1 MADPAFPP
9 PPPAASAGPP
19 PGVHAEPH
27 APAAPPRR
35 RGPLR
40 RLGSSF
46 GIYRWG
52 VAAAVAIAAGAFGWM
67 LFTETGTQW
76 LLARVPGLQVSGVS
90 GSLLGRFAAQQV
102 ELQLPD
108 GGLRLA
114 AHNLSWSAPR
124 LRWGSGSV
132 WLDVGLDE
140 LQAQRIEVWPSNRP
154 DAGPIAAPT
163 RLDLPVGL
171 QVEAL
176 RVGELHIEGL
186 DPPLRALR
194 ARVALGADGGA
205 RHRVE
210 ALSLAWDRLR
220 LAGRAQI
227 ATRGDLALDAALH
240 ITQQAA
246 PQTTPQT
253 TPQTAPLTAPPPTP
267 PRSEA
272 PTPAPPQ
279 TPAAPAQASAAAVA
293 DDAEWS
299 AALQLSGPLA
309 KPQLQASLRA
319 RGVASQPLQTLDAS
333 ATLQP
338 FAAWPLGELQARARA
353 LDLSA
358 LHSAAPRT
366 ALDLDATASSSA
378 RHLPAAIAL
387 TLRNHAAG
395 RWSDGRLPLRSLELQ
410 LQARPDDPSHIDVQ
424 AFSAELG
431 SARAAAGSLSGAG
444 QWNPAAWQFDT
455 RLRALQPGL
464 LDARAPQMRL
474 DGQLQLEGSGFDGAA
489 PHSASVQLRGQLDG
503 RQLGT
508 RAAQP
513 VQLRLDAQLNTL
525 RIELR
530 QLLAQTGSARASASG
545 TLTRAS
551 ARAPWAAQA
560 QASLRDFDPL
570 PWWPGREDSAWRRGP
585 HRLNATAEV
594 DLTLPHSAD
603 SALQWLQRLRGQAQL
618 ALQPSQLA
626 GVPLSGQLALRSA
639 AAGRA
644 SGQLQLL
651 ADGNQLDAQGQWD
664 DAGAGRADRLE
675 LKAELPA
682 LRRLQPIW
690 KLALPAGADSRL
702 DGQLQAQ
709 LSIDGRWPALRTQG
723 QLATGAP
730 LQVGAL
736 RIERADA
743 RWKLGSA
750 VDAVLD
756 ARVELRGL
764 AHGERSAESLQLQLQ
779 GTPQAHTLQLQADSK
794 SLPPAWVE
802 ALQNAPTGTTSKRT
816 RADLRLSGGLRGSAG
831 APTGWAGKLQQLLVR
846 GDAAAAAPWLRLH
859 ETALQLRWADGPLH
873 FAAEPGSAEV
883 LGATLGWNRIAWTA
897 ADPGRAP
904 AKFDAEAR
912 LEPLDVA
919 PLLRRAQPHF
929 GWGGDLRLRGHLQ
942 LRSAPSF
949 SADVV
954 IERAAGDL
962 SVTDDA
968 GTRLLGLSD
977 LRLGLSAHDGNWSF
991 SAGLAGHT
999 LGRAAAAVVA
1009 RTGAQASWPGN
1020 DAPLSG
1026 VLELQIDDLGVWGPW
1041 LPPGWRLSGTMHAN
1055 ASIGG
1060 HFGAPLLD
1068 GRLDGSGI
1076 GVRNVLQG
1084 VDVRD
1089 GRVAIALLG
1098 ETARI
1103 ETFTANAGNGS
1114 LDLQGDASLG
1124 AAPRAELKLTLDQF
1138 RLLGRVDRRI
1148 VTSGQTTLR
1157 LGADTLALSG
1167 ALRVDEGLIDFS
1179 RSEAPRLSDDVHVY
1193 RGASGDFEF
1202 ASANGA
1208 QTEAERARARRVS
1221 LDLRV
1226 DLGEKLRIRGQG
1238 LDAGLRGELRLTA
1251 PQGRLRVDGSVRT
1264 VNGTYRAYRQRL
1276 NIERGVLS
1284 FNGPVANPQ
1293 LDIVAIR
1300 PNLDVRVG
1308 VSVTGTVL
1316 VPRIRLFSE
1325 PDMPDAE
1332 KLSWLLRGRASDG
1345 PGSGDAALLQA
1356 AAMALISGDEPG
1368 ALDQFFNVFGLDD
1381 LSVRQNDSGGA
1392 IVSVGKQLSRN
1403 WYVGYERGLNATAGN
1418 WQLIYRI
1425 AQRFTIRAQSG
1436 EQNSIEL
1443 IWSWRWN

>member
-1 MADPAFPP
+1 MADPAPISS
-9 PPPAASAGPP
+9 PPAGRGGPP
-19 PGVHAEPH
+19 AGGP
-27 APAAPPRR
+27 APPRGG
-35 RGPLR
+35 RGPVR
-40 RLGSSF
+40 RVGSSV
-46 GIYRWG
+46 GVYLLG
-52 VAAAVAIAAGAFGWM
+52 VAAATAIAAAAFGWL
-67 LFTETGTQW
+67 LFSESGAQW

-90 GSLLGRFAAQQV
+90 GSLLGRFAVQQV

-114 AHNLSWSAPR
+114 ARNLSWSAPR
-124 LRWGSGSV
+124 LGWGSGSV
-132 WLDVGLDE
+132 WLEVGLDE
-140 LQAQRIEVWPSNRP
+140 LQAQRIEVWPSKRP
-154 DAGPIAAPT
+154 DSDPITAPT
-163 RLDLPVGL
+163 RLDLPIGL

-176 RVGELHIEGL
+176 RIDEFHIEGL
-186 DPPLRALR
+186 DPPLRELR
-194 ARVALGADGGA
+194 ARVALGAAGGA
-205 RHRVE
+205 LHQID

-220 LAGRAQI
+220 LSGRAQL
-227 ATRGDLALDAALH
+227 ATRGDLALDAALR
-240 ITQQAA
+240 ITQQTPRPA
-246 PQTTPQT
+246 TPQA
-253 TPQTAPLTAPPPTP
+253 TPSGTEAFSPAPTPPLTPPPTP
-267 PRSEA
+267 PA
-272 PTPAPPQ
+272 Q
-279 TPAAPAQASAAAVA
+279 TGAAAA
-293 DDAEWS
+293 AGDAEWS

-309 KPQLQASLRA
+309 KPQLQATLRA

-338 FAAWPLGELQARARA
+338 FASWPLSELQASARA
-353 LDLSA
+353 FDLSA

-366 ALDLDATASSSA
+366 ALDLDAAASTSA
-378 RHLPAAIAL
+378 RELPAAIAL
-387 TLRNHAAG
+387 TLRNHDAG
-395 RWSDGRLPLRSLELQ
+395 RWSDGRLPLRTLELQ
-410 LQARPDDPSHIDVQ
+410 LQARPDDPSQIDIQ
-424 AFSAELG
+424 AFTAELG

-444 QWNPAAWQFDT
+444 QWNPADWQFDT

-464 LDARAPQMRL
+464 LDARAPQMHL
-474 DGQLQLEGSGFDGAA
+474 DGQLQLEGSGFGGST

-508 RAAQP
+508 RTSQP
-513 VQLRLDAQLNTL
+513 VQLRLDARLNAL
-525 RIELR
+525 RIELH
-530 QLLAQTGSARASASG
+530 QLLAQTGGARASATG
-545 TLTRAS
+545 TL
-551 ARAPWAAQA
+551 ARSSDSAPWAARA
-560 QASLRDFDPL
+560 QASLHDFDPL
-570 PWWPGREDSAWRRGP
+570 PWWPGDADSAWRRGP

-594 DLTLPHSAD
+594 DLTLPHSAH

-626 GVPLSGQLALRSA
+626 GVPLSGQLALRSS
-639 AAGRA
+639 AAGPA

-651 ADGNQLDAQGQWD
+651 ADGNQLNAQGQWD
-664 DAGAGRADRLE
+664 GAGNGRTDRLE

-690 KLALPAGADSRL
+690 KLALPAGADGRL
-702 DGQLQAQ
+702 DGQLQGQ
-709 LSIDGRWPALRTQG
+709 LSIDGRWPALRSQG
-723 QLATGAP
+723 QLAAGAP

-736 RIERADA
+736 RIQRADA
-743 RWKLGSA
+743 RWQLGSA
-750 VDAVLD
+750 RDAPLD
-756 ARVELRGL
+756 ARVDIQGL

-779 GTPQAHTLQLQADSK
+779 GTPQAHTVQLQADSK

-802 ALQNAPTGTTSKRT
+802 ALQNAPAGTSSKRT
-816 RADLRLSGGLRGSAG
+816 RAELRLSGGLRGDAG
-831 APTGWAGKLQQLLVR
+831 APSGWVGKLQQLLVR
-846 GDAAAAAPWLRLH
+846 GDAAAAPWLQLN
-859 ETALQLRWADGPLH
+859 ETALQLRWADGPLQ
-873 FAAEPGSAEV
+873 FAAETGSAEL
-883 LGATLGWNRIAWTA
+883 LGAKLDWNRIAWTA

-904 AKFDAEAR
+904 AKIEADAR

-954 IERAAGDL
+954 IERASGDL

-968 GTRLLGLSD
+968 GTRTLGLSD
-977 LRLGLSAHDGNWSF
+977 LRLGLIAHDGNWSL
-991 SAGLAGHT
+991 SGGLAGHT

-1009 RTGAQASWPGN
+1009 HTHAQATWPSN

-1041 LPPGWRLSGTMHAN
+1041 LPAGWRLGGAMHAN
-1055 ASIGG
+1055 ASLGG
-1060 HFGAPLLD
+1060 HVGAPLVE
-1068 GRLDGSGI
+1068 GRLDGNGI

-1089 GRVAIALLG
+1089 GTVAIALLG
-1098 ETARI
+1098 DTARI
-1103 ETFTANAGNGS
+1103 ETFTAHAGKGS
-1114 LDLQGDASLG
+1114 LNLQGDAGLG

-1138 RLLGRVDRRI
+1138 QLLGRVDRRI
-1148 VTSGQTTLR
+1148 VTSGDATLR
-1157 LGADTLALSG
+1157 LGADTLALDG

-1179 RSEAPRLSDDVHVY
+1179 RSEAPSLSDDVHVY
-1193 RGASGDFEF
+1193 RGESSDFKF

-1208 QTEAERARARRVS
+1208 QTEAERARTRRVS

-1226 DLGEKLRIRGQG
+1226 DLGEKLHLRGQG

-1251 PQGRLRVDGSVRT
+1251 PQGRLRVDGRVRT
-1264 VNGTYRAYRQRL
+1264 DGGTYRAYRQRL
-1276 NIERGVLS
+1276 DIERGVLTFS
-1284 FNGPVANPQ
+1284 GPVDNPQ

-1325 PDMPDAE
+1325 PDMADAE

-1345 PGSGDAALLQA
+1345 PGTGDSALLQA

-1381 LSVRQNDSGGA
+1381 LSLRQNDSGGT